1 METASG
7 FHGFFVFTHSH
18 NQKVVTAHGL
28 FFIDSPKGKITMH
41 YPSFEQFEKLSQE
54 GNLIPIYREIM
65 ADRETPVS
73 VLTKLNSSPY
83 AFLLESVE
91 GGEKW
96 GRYTFLGA
104 DPQRIFRVSG
114 ADVLVQNGKTT
125 QRFSHGGD
133 PLSVLKGIMER
144 YRPVPVEGLPR
155 FYGGAVGFLAYDM
168 VRYFEK
174 LPDKGAAGVGTDQA
188 VFLITD
194 TLLIFDNVRHTI
206 KVVACVCT
214 EGVDNLRAVYN
225 EGIEK
230 IDKLVDTMATPV
242 REGIQSANRAAKL
255 QLQSNVSPDEFRAMV
270 TKAKDYI
277 VSGDIIQVVL
287 SQRFE
292 TDNGLDSIDLYRA
305 LRYINPSPYLFYLKM
320 DDLVLIGSSPE
331 VMVRLDEGV
340 VELRPI
346 AGTRKRGRTEQ
357 EDRRLADE
365 LLRDEKERAEHIML
379 VDLGRND
386 LGRIAR
392 IGSVQVTQLMAV
404 ERYSHVMHLVSNIRA
419 HLAAERDAFD
429 VLKASFPAGT
439 LTGAPKVRA
448 MEIIDELE
456 SFRRGPYGGAVGY
469 ISFTGNM
476 DLGITIRTIMIK
488 GEKLYIQTG
497 AGIVADSDPSAEYD
511 ETVNKAQAM
520 TQAVRLAAADFDI
533 LYNSREE

>member
-1 METASG
+1 
-7 FHGFFVFTHSH
+7 
-18 NQKVVTAHGL
+18 
-28 FFIDSPKGKITMH
+28 MH
-41 YPSFEQFEKLSQE
+41 YPSFEQFEKLSRE
-54 GNLIPIYREIM
+54 GNLIPLYREIL

-73 VLTKLNSSPY
+73 VLTKLKSRSHV
-83 AFLLESVE
+83 FLLESVE

-104 DPQRIFRVSG
+104 NPQHIFRVRG
-114 ADVLVQNGKTT
+114 AEVIIHNGTDI

-133 PLSVLKGIMER
+133 PLSFLKGLMER

-155 FYGGAVGFLAYDM
+155 FSGGAVGFLAYDM
-168 VRYFEK
+168 VRSFER
-174 LPDKGAAGVGTDQA
+174 LPDRGLAGVDTDEA

-194 TLLIFDNVRHTI
+194 TLLIFDNVRNTI

-214 EGVDNLRAVYN
+214 EGVEDLRTAYN
-225 EGIEK
+225 EGIAK
-230 IDKLVDTMATPV
+230 IDKLVDTMSAPAPESNKPADRKATP
-242 REGIQSANRAAKL
+242 A
-255 QLQSNVSPDEFRAMV
+255 LQSNVSPDEFRTMV
-270 TKAKDYI
+270 TKAKEYI
-277 VSGDIIQVVL
+277 VSGDVIQVVL

-292 TDNGLDSIDLYRA
+292 TDNGLDPVDLYRA

-331 VMVRLDEGV
+331 VMVRLDEGI

-346 AGTRKRGRTEQ
+346 AGTRSRGTTEQ

-365 LLRDEKERAEHIML
+365 LLQDQKERAEHVML

-386 LGRIAR
+386 LGKIAR

-404 ERYSHVMHLVSNIRA
+404 ERYSHVMHLVSNIQA
-419 HLAAERDAFD
+419 QLAPRRDAFD
-429 VLKASFPAGT
+429 VITATFPAGT

-456 SFRRGPYGGAVGY
+456 CSRRGPYGGAVGY
-469 ISFTGNM
+469 VSFTGNM
-476 DLGITIRTIMIK
+476 DLGITIRTIVVK
-488 GEKLYIQTG
+488 DERLYIQTG
-497 AGIVADSDPSAEYD
+497 AGIVADSDPSAEYE

-520 TQAVRLAAADFDI
+520 MQALRLAATNFDI
-533 LYNSREE
+533 SYKTKED

>member
-1 METASG
+1 MY
-7 FHGFFVFTHSH
+7 
-18 NQKVVTAHGL
+18 
-28 FFIDSPKGKITMH
+28 

-73 VLTKLNSSPY
+73 VLTKLNASPY

-114 ADVLVQNGKTT
+114 ADVLVQDGKTT

-133 PLSVLKGIMER
+133 PLSVLKSLMAG

-174 LPDKGAAGVGTDQA
+174 LPDKGAAGADTDEA

-194 TLLIFDNVRHTI
+194 TLLIFDNVKNTI

-214 EGVDNLRAVYN
+214 EGVEDLCTAYA

-230 IDKLVDTMATPV
+230 IEKLVDTMAASTPEETQPTNHTAELEL
-242 REGIQSANRAAKL
+242 R
-255 QLQSNVSPDEFRAMV
+255 SNVSPDEFRNMV

-277 VSGDIIQVVL
+277 VSGDIIQVVI

-292 TDNGLDSIDLYRA
+292 TANGLDPIDLYRA

-320 DDLVLIGSSPE
+320 DDLILIGSSPE
-331 VMVRLDEGV
+331 VMVRLDEGI

-346 AGTRKRGRTEQ
+346 AGTRKRGKTEQ
-357 EDRRLADE
+357 EDRKLADE
-365 LLRDEKERAEHIML
+365 LLQDQKERAEHVML

-392 IGSVQVTQLMAV
+392 IGSVQVTQLMTV

-419 HLAAERDAFD
+419 QLASRKDAFD

-476 DLGITIRTIMIK
+476 DLGITIRTIMVK
-488 GEKLYIQTG
+488 DEKLYIQTG
-497 AGIVADSDPSAEYD
+497 AGIVSDSDPAAEYD

-520 TQAVRLAAADFDI
+520 MQAIRLATANFDI
-533 LYNSREE
+533 SYKKEN

>member
-1 METASG
+1 
-7 FHGFFVFTHSH
+7 
-18 NQKVVTAHGL
+18 
-28 FFIDSPKGKITMH
+28 
-41 YPSFEQFEKLSQE
+41 
-54 GNLIPIYREIM
+54 
-65 ADRETPVS
+65 
-73 VLTKLNSSPY
+73 
-83 AFLLESVE
+83 
-91 GGEKW
+91 
-96 GRYTFLGA
+96 
-104 DPQRIFRVSG
+104 
-114 ADVLVQNGKTT
+114 
-125 QRFSHGGD
+125 
-133 PLSVLKGIMER
+133 
-144 YRPVPVEGLPR
+144 
-155 FYGGAVGFLAYDM
+155 
-168 VRYFEK
+168 
-174 LPDKGAAGVGTDQA
+174 
-188 VFLITD
+188 
-194 TLLIFDNVRHTI
+194 
-206 KVVACVCT
+206 
-214 EGVDNLRAVYN
+214 
-225 EGIEK
+225 
-230 IDKLVDTMATPV
+230 
-242 REGIQSANRAAKL
+242 
-255 QLQSNVSPDEFRAMV
+255 MV

-292 TDNGLDSIDLYRA
+292 TDNGLDPIDLYRA